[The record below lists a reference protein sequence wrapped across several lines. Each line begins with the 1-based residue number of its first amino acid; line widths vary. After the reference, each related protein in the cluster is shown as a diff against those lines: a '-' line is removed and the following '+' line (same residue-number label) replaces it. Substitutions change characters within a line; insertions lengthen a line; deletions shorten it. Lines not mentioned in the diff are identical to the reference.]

1 MSADTMSEPLIERP
15 DPEKKLT
22 SIIEA
27 GKGEVDAAN
36 RMLAQ
41 AAVVAALCVG
51 GMLTGYEWDDFASF
65 VLGVGLLAATASLT
79 ETASDSLAN
88 SSSDSSFTGATACY
102 IVDGVQVDGQ
112 PYIVCTSEP
121 DETAWFL
128 GIEKDALTPVGEPD
142 SAQLECQMG
151 WSFNGSEE
159 WQCKGN
165 VAL

>member
-41 AAVVAALCVG
+41 AAMVAALCVG
-51 GMLTGYEWDDFASF
+51 GMLTGHEWDDFASF

-128 GIEKDALTPVGEPD
+128 GIEKDALTPVSDG
-142 SAQLECQMG
+142 LEFQ
-151 WSFNGSEE
+151 WF
-159 WQCKGN
+159 
-165 VAL
+165 

>member
-51 GMLTGYEWDDFASF
+51 GMLTGHEWDDFASF

-102 IVDGVQVDGQ
+102 IVDGVQVDGCA
-112 PYIVCTSEP
+112 PTALPRILPLLRAVIAHSE
-121 DETAWFL
+121 
-128 GIEKDALTPVGEPD
+128 GVPVAMQAAIH
-142 SAQLECQMG
+142 SVHLRA
-151 WSFNGSEE
+151 
-159 WQCKGN
+159 
-165 VAL
+165 